1 MKDAPVPAQERRKVA
16 ERRTGHG
23 RRRDDQPKSRWFE
36 ASWADQR
43 LQFVTR
49 YVFVALGAVY
59 FNFVF
64 AYTSPWLSLGY
75 LNLFFATYTIWVTAL
90 FLHARHEPYS
100 VVRFRAAMWFDVL
113 AVSLAVLTDPFVVP
127 LSSMVYIVIALGNG
141 MRYGMRS
148 FSEALLAS
156 FSGAIVAL
164 SLRYFEA
171 LEQMTPGAMFL
182 NLFAAIIVVYA
193 YVLMSRVDAARRS
206 LERNSKMDPLTGL
219 LHRGALE
226 EASVPLFASAREGE
240 GRLVVMFA
248 DLDKFKGINDSLGH
262 ATGDR
267 VLREMGDIL
276 RGNIRQTDV
285 AARYGGDEFV
295 LILPGTT
302 LDEAEG
308 VGQRIQGH
316 VQAWSERNGVDL
328 SMTIGMGE
336 APEHGTDLTALLA
349 HVDEAL
355 YRCKH
360 QGSTGGLGRVIYPAQ
375 PQVSA

>member
-1 MKDAPVPAQERRKVA
+1 MA
-16 ERRTGHG
+16 ERRVGHG

-49 YVFVALGAVY
+49 YVFVALGAIY

-75 LNLFFATYTIWVTAL
+75 LNLFFAAYTLWVTAL
-90 FLHARHEPYS
+90 FLHARRRPYS
-100 VVRFRAAMWFDVL
+100 VGRFRAAMWIDVFG
-113 AVSLAVLTDPFVVP
+113 VSLAVLTDPFVVP

-156 FSGAIVAL
+156 FFGAIVAL

-171 LEQMTPGAMFL
+171 LEEMTPGVMFL

-193 YVLMSRVDAARRS
+193 YVLMSRVDAARRA
-206 LERNSKMDPLTGL
+206 LERDSKMDPLTGL

-226 EASVPLFASAREGE
+226 EASVPLFDSAREGE

-248 DLDKFKGINDSLGH
+248 DLDKFKGINDTLGH
-262 ATGDR
+262 AMGDR

-276 RGNIRQTDV
+276 RANIRQGDV

-295 LILPGTT
+295 VILPGAT

-308 VGQRIQGH
+308 VGQRIQGE
-316 VQAWSERNGVDL
+316 VQAWSARNGIDL

-336 APEHGTDLTALLA
+336 APDHGIELSALLA
-349 HVDEAL
+349 HVDQAL